1 MTIQLESLLERNF
14 ALFAVNFKSNCS
26 SEFLLVAGSERLDSK
41 ISPSKTRNT
50 SVTSKDQKNFFGW
63 DLKNGCSEKVEN
75 VKGKCRNIAP
85 ITLSCNWLCYNGT
98 PSSAFSE

>member
-1 MTIQLESLLERNF
+1 MSGIEPIVNILLKVKLQVMTIQLESLLERNF

-50 SVTSKDQKNFFGW
+50 SVTSKDQNNFFG
-63 DLKNGCSEKVEN
+63 
-75 VKGKCRNIAP
+75 
-85 ITLSCNWLCYNGT
+85 
-98 PSSAFSE
+98 

>member
-1 MTIQLESLLERNF
+1 MSGIEPIVNILLKVKLQVMTIQLESLLERNF

-50 SVTSKDQKNFFGW
+50 SVTSKDQKNFFG
-63 DLKNGCSEKVEN
+63 
-75 VKGKCRNIAP
+75 
-85 ITLSCNWLCYNGT
+85 
-98 PSSAFSE
+98 

>member
-1 MTIQLESLLERNF
+1 MNILLKVKLQVMTIRLEFLLERNF

-50 SVTSKDQKNFFGW
+50 SVTSKDQKNFFG
-63 DLKNGCSEKVEN
+63 
-75 VKGKCRNIAP
+75 
-85 ITLSCNWLCYNGT
+85 
-98 PSSAFSE
+98 

>member
-1 MTIQLESLLERNF
+1 MSRIEPIVNILLKVKLQVMTIRLEFLLERNF

-50 SVTSKDQKNFFGW
+50 SVTSKDQNNFFG
-63 DLKNGCSEKVEN
+63 
-75 VKGKCRNIAP
+75 
-85 ITLSCNWLCYNGT
+85 
-98 PSSAFSE
+98 

>member
-1 MTIQLESLLERNF
+1 MNILLKVKLQVMTIQLESLLERNF

-50 SVTSKDQKNFFGW
+50 SVTSKDQTNFFG
-63 DLKNGCSEKVEN
+63 
-75 VKGKCRNIAP
+75 
-85 ITLSCNWLCYNGT
+85 
-98 PSSAFSE
+98 